1 MLALNESYD
10 EVYSLWSVKTLPLGL
25 TNCVTLSE
33 WKILTSCMP
42 GMVFMPIFFK
52 TDCNRLS
59 SLLTDL
65 CIAFF
70 FLRKQREPGSMS
82 SFYSLYLLIDPF
94 PPIRTAPAN
103 RCNLSASIFVYSS
116 SVRQLRATCS
126 GPRLPTQQ
134 LGAFLPVWFPCRE
147 RLSLL
152 SFVIYEGKSTEMWNN
167 LLFRLL
173 ISSWHNIQVKFTNMT
188 ATRWPKPPYGSY
200 MNDP

>member
-1 MLALNESYD
+1 
-10 EVYSLWSVKTLPLGL
+10 
-25 TNCVTLSE
+25 
-33 WKILTSCMP
+33 
-42 GMVFMPIFFK
+42 
-52 TDCNRLS
+52 
-59 SLLTDL
+59 
-65 CIAFF
+65 
-70 FLRKQREPGSMS
+70 MS

-116 SVRQLRATCS
+116 SVRQLRATRS
-126 GPRLPTQQ
+126 GPRLPTRQ

-173 ISSWHNIQVKFTNMT
+173 ISSWHYIQVKFTNMS
-188 ATRWPKPPYGSY
+188 ATRWPKPPYASY
-200 MNDP
+200 EWSIALKKDIDTHKYLYYPPFVGKLEGL